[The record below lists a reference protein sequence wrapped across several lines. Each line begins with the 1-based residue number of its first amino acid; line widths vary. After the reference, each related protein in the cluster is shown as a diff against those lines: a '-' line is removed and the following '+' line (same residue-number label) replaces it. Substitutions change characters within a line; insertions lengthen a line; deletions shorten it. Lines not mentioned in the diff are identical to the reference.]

1 MGWCIIFMFI
11 RCPMSVISDEKNEV
25 SNYLNESGSL
35 QQASKSRH
43 ATIADNVRIVVRV
56 R

>member
-11 RCPMSVISDEKNEV
+11 RRPMSARSDEV
-25 SNYLNESGSL
+25 YNYLNESGSL

-43 ATIADNVRIVVRV
+43 ATIADSVRIVVRV